1 MKVTVVVDN
10 AVPINAKKPFRA
22 EHGLSLLLET
32 GGKKILFD
40 AGQTDLVVH
49 NLSLLGVNAS
59 QIDMIVLSHGH
70 YDHAGGLMPFL
81 QHGEKNFPLY
91 ADADIFTPRY
101 SLAGGGRFFIGIPY
115 AKEQLSL
122 LGADWRLGKEP
133 FELLPNLW
141 YSGRIPRE
149 TSYERGDKKLVI
161 SGDGSDCTDELA
173 DDISLYYVADGNLVV
188 IGGCT
193 HSGLVNSVNHGMSL
207 TGAYKLKGWIGGTH
221 LGPVSE
227 EQQAKTLTALA
238 NFNPE
243 FVFAGHCTGFAMM
256 AELARVFGPRFI
268 PSLVGAAVQF

>member
-49 NLSLLGVNAS
+49 NLSLLGVDAS

-81 QHGEKNFPLY
+81 QNGGKHYPLY
-91 ADADIFTPRY
+91 ADVDIFTPRY
-101 SLAGGGRFFIGIPY
+101 SLAGGGRFFVGIPY
-115 AKEQLSL
+115 AQEQLTL

-133 FELLPNLW
+133 FELVPNLW

-149 TSYERGDKKLVI
+149 TSFECGDKKLVTTDK
-161 SGDGSDCTDELA
+161 GADCADELA

-193 HSGLVNSVNHGMSL
+193 HSGLVNSVNHGMTL

-221 LGPVSE
+221 LGPVSD
-227 EQQAKTLTALA
+227 EQQTKTLSALA
-238 NFNPE
+238 NFAPDSSWPGI
-243 FVFAGHCTGFAMM
+243 VPV
-256 AELARVFGPRFI
+256 LP
-268 PSLVGAAVQF
+268 